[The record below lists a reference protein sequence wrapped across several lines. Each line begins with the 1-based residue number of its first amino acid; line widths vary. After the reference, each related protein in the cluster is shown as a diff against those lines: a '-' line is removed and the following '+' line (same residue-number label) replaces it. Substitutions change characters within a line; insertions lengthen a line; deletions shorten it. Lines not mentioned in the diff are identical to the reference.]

1 MTNLAA
7 LAAQL
12 SPKAREL
19 LMLELIR
26 AGTAVPPGSGTA
38 EPIAVVG
45 IGCRF
50 PGNVTGPE
58 SFWRLLVNGED
69 GITEVPPDRWDVDA
83 FYDPD
88 PSAPGRMTTRW
99 GGFLPDAA
107 GFDADFFGIAP
118 REAQA
123 IDPQQRLVLEVAWEA
138 LEHAGIPADS
148 LVGTRTGVIMGLS
161 TWDYAIVNI
170 ENKAEIDAYLSTG
183 IPHSTAVG
191 RISYLLGLRGPSV
204 AVDTACSSSLVSV
217 HLACQSLRLG
227 ESDLV
232 LAGGTQLNLSPFTSI
247 ALSKW
252 SALSPEGRCKT
263 FDARA
268 DGFVR
273 GEGCGVV
280 VLKRFSDAVRDG
292 DRVLAVARG
301 SAVNQDGR
309 SNGITAPNA
318 LAQRDVITDALRAG
332 DVAADS
338 VNYVEA
344 HGTGTILGD
353 PIEFEALAATYGSG
367 EVPCALGAVKTN
379 VGHLEAAAGVAGFI
393 KAVLAVQRGHIPPN
407 LHFTRLN
414 PAIDA
419 SSTRFFVPTDMASWP
434 DNGGPRRAGVSSFGL
449 AGTNA
454 HVVIEQAPAPEPIV
468 WEPDPPVSTLVVSGK
483 TSERIASLASVLAE
497 WMAGAGASVGLA
509 DVAHTLNHHRARHPR
524 FATVCARDR
533 AQAVAGLQALAAG
546 RPAEGVVGPHVGP
559 CGSGTVFVYS
569 GQGSQWAGMGRRLL
583 ADEPVF
589 AAAVAELE
597 PAFVTE
603 VGFSLQQVLAGGESV
618 SGDARVQPVLMG
630 LQLALTELWR
640 SYGVSPD
647 AVIGHSFG
655 EVTAAVVAG
664 ALSVAEGLRVIAVR
678 SQLMSRLAGQGAVAL
693 LELDPEATA
702 ELIADYPEVS
712 LAVYSSPRQTV
723 IAGPPK
729 DIDTLIA
736 VVQAQD
742 RFAKRV
748 NMEVASHNAL
758 MDPILPELATAL
770 ADLRPAPPRIPF
782 ISTVQDTTTPLLDAN
797 YWVANVRQPV
807 RLRQAITTAGA
818 NHATF
823 VEISPHPTLTHAISE
838 TLGEEVHH
846 HSVGTLWRDGDD
858 TISFHTNLNTTHT
871 THPPSTP
878 HPPEPHPPLPTTPW
892 HHTHHWI
899 NTTPTAHRSE
909 SVNRSADRR
918 AETGGVI
925 PAEWHCELT
934 WPARPLSGDQNP
946 AEGSWLVVADG
957 AVGADIARVL
967 GKGRSV
973 PVVAPSVLAEDGDGT
988 ALADALGGVNNV
1000 LYAPDVSASRLD
1012 ARAGYRLFNEA
1023 RGLTLAMAAK
1033 SSPPKLFMLTR
1044 NAQPV
1049 DEGDRA
1055 NPAHA
1060 VLWGLG
1066 RTLALEHP
1074 EIWGAIIDVDESVP
1088 DGLAGRYVVAES
1100 DSGDGEDQVV
1110 YRAGVRHVPRLSR
1123 TTPPAASDAGVDK
1136 HSSHLVIGA
1145 TGHIGPHLIQQLADM
1160 GATTVVAVSRNP
1172 GSRLDEL
1179 AEALSTQ
1186 DTTLVTVAA
1195 DASDEAAMTALFDRF
1210 GADLPP
1216 LDGIY
1221 LAAYGGGPMTLR
1233 DMTDDDVNVMFRP
1246 KLDAVSLLH
1255 NLSLKTPVR
1264 HFVLFSSI
1272 SGLLGSRWLGH
1283 YAATTTFLDTF
1294 AYARRAAGLSATT
1307 VNWGLWKSLADTQS
1321 DQHSRVTLESGLE
1334 PMPDEVA
1341 IQALWSVTG
1350 PDAPVRSTVVAAD
1363 WTRLAA
1369 AYRIR
1374 GALHLVD
1381 DLVPADSNEFDL
1393 ADDDD
1398 WVGVEGLK
1406 DLDPVDAQRVIADRL
1421 CSRIAA
1427 IMGYAD
1433 QSALDLVT
1441 PMIELGMDSLMAVRM
1456 RQASQADLGV
1466 EPPVALLLGGAS
1478 VSDITANVVRQL
1490 GVSVQSSTASV
1501 NDVRDRASQR
1511 AAARRG
1517 AAMRRKRGQH
1527 A

>member
-1 MTNLAA
+1 
-7 LAAQL
+7 
-12 SPKAREL
+12 
-19 LMLELIR
+19 
-26 AGTAVPPGSGTA
+26 
-38 EPIAVVG
+38 
-45 IGCRF
+45 
-50 PGNVTGPE
+50 
-58 SFWRLLVNGED
+58 
-69 GITEVPPDRWDVDA
+69 
-83 FYDPD
+83 
-88 PSAPGRMTTRW
+88 
-99 GGFLPDAA
+99 
-107 GFDADFFGIAP
+107 
-118 REAQA
+118 
-123 IDPQQRLVLEVAWEA
+123 
-138 LEHAGIPADS
+138 
-148 LVGTRTGVIMGLS
+148 
-161 TWDYAIVNI
+161 
-170 ENKAEIDAYLSTG
+170 
-183 IPHSTAVG
+183 
-191 RISYLLGLRGPSV
+191 
-204 AVDTACSSSLVSV
+204 
-217 HLACQSLRLG
+217 
-227 ESDLV
+227 
-232 LAGGTQLNLSPFTSI
+232 
-247 ALSKW
+247 
-252 SALSPEGRCKT
+252 
-263 FDARA
+263 
-268 DGFVR
+268 
-273 GEGCGVV
+273 
-280 VLKRFSDAVRDG
+280 
-292 DRVLAVARG
+292 
-301 SAVNQDGR
+301 
-309 SNGITAPNA
+309 
-318 LAQRDVITDALRAG
+318 
-332 DVAADS
+332 
-338 VNYVEA
+338 
-344 HGTGTILGD
+344 
-353 PIEFEALAATYGSG
+353 
-367 EVPCALGAVKTN
+367 
-379 VGHLEAAAGVAGFI
+379 
-393 KAVLAVQRGHIPPN
+393 
-407 LHFTRLN
+407 
-414 PAIDA
+414 
-419 SSTRFFVPTDMASWP
+419 
-434 DNGGPRRAGVSSFGL
+434 
-449 AGTNA
+449 
-454 HVVIEQAPAPEPIV
+454 
-468 WEPDPPVSTLVVSGK
+468 
-483 TSERIASLASVLAE
+483 
-497 WMAGAGASVGLA
+497 
-509 DVAHTLNHHRARHPR
+509 
-524 FATVCARDR
+524 
-533 AQAVAGLQALAAG
+533 
-546 RPAEGVVGPHVGP
+546 
-559 CGSGTVFVYS
+559 
-569 GQGSQWAGMGRRLL
+569 
-583 ADEPVF
+583 
-589 AAAVAELE
+589 
-597 PAFVTE
+597 
-603 VGFSLQQVLAGGESV
+603 
-618 SGDARVQPVLMG
+618 
-630 LQLALTELWR
+630 
-640 SYGVSPD
+640 
-647 AVIGHSFG
+647 
-655 EVTAAVVAG
+655 
-664 ALSVAEGLRVIAVR
+664 
-678 SQLMSRLAGQGAVAL
+678 
-693 LELDPEATA
+693 
-702 ELIADYPEVS
+702 
-712 LAVYSSPRQTV
+712 
-723 IAGPPK
+723 
-729 DIDTLIA
+729 
-736 VVQAQD
+736 
-742 RFAKRV
+742 
-748 NMEVASHNAL
+748 
-758 MDPILPELATAL
+758 
-770 ADLRPAPPRIPF
+770 
-782 ISTVQDTTTPLLDAN
+782 
-797 YWVANVRQPV
+797 
-807 RLRQAITTAGA
+807 LRQAITTAGA

-823 VEISPHPTLTHAISE
+823 VEISPHPTLTHAITE

-846 HSVGTLWRDGDD
+846 HSVATLWRDADD
-858 TISFHTNLNTTHT
+858 TVSFHTNLNTTHT
-871 THPPSTP
+871 TQAPSTP
-878 HPPEPHPPLPTTPW
+878 HPPEPHPTLPTTPW

-899 NTTPTAHRSE
+899 NTTPTTHRSE
-909 SVNRSADRR
+909 PVNRSADRR

-934 WPARPLSGDQNP
+934 WPARPLSGNQSP

-957 AVGADIARVL
+957 AVGAEIARVL
-967 GKGRSV
+967 GKGGSV
-973 PVVAPSVLAEDGDGT
+973 TVVAPSVLAEDGDGT
-988 ALADALGGVNNV
+988 ALVDALGGASNV
-1000 LYAPDVSASRLD
+1000 LYAPDVSAPRLA

-1023 RGLTLAMAAK
+1023 RGLTVAMAAK

-1049 DEGDRA
+1049 HEGDRA

-1066 RTLALEHP
+1066 RTVALEHP

-1110 YRAGVRHVPRLSR
+1110 YRAGVRHVPRLSWA
-1123 TTPPAASDAGVDK
+1123 TPPAASDVGVDK

-1172 GSRLDEL
+1172 GSRLDGL

-1374 GALHLVD
+1374 GALHVVD

-1433 QSALDLVT
+1433 HSALDLVT

-1490 GVSVQSSTASV
+1490 GVAVQSSTASV